1 MSRDLLVTVALGL
14 CSTKYRDGGYG
25 HVRDACMDE
34 KPHLKLVGKL
44 APESDA
50 GEYTEARAQSDD
62 LLMIASAQGNRAAFA
77 TLVSRYER
85 HVRSYCGAILHH
97 ENQAWDAAQDVFLRL
112 WATRLRYRA
121 NGRFRAYLYTIAR
134 NTARNLCRA
143 RRRRSAFTHL
153 FGLQEDEPSA
163 AVDSRARAGQH
174 SLHEQDEA
182 ACQVRLALSQL
193 DENLRDALVL
203 RYFND
208 LSYDEI
214 AAVIGRTPSTA
225 RSRVF
230 YGLRRLAELVP
241 KESVQ

>member
-1 MSRDLLVTVALGL
+1 M
-14 CSTKYRDGGYG
+14 
-25 HVRDACMDE
+25 RDAFMDE
-34 KPHLKLVGKL
+34 MPHLKLVGKPV
-44 APESDA
+44 PESD
-50 GEYTEARAQSDD
+50 EYSKARAQADD
-62 LLMIASAQGNRAAFA
+62 LLMIASAQGDRAAFA
-77 TLVSRYER
+77 MLVSRYEG

-121 NGRFRAYLYTIAR
+121 KGRFRAYLYTIAR

-143 RRRRSAFTHL
+143 RRRRNALTNL
-153 FGLQEDEPSA
+153 LGLQDDDASA
-163 AVDSRARAGQH
+163 VVDTRAVAGQQG
-174 SLHEQDEA
+174 LHEQDEA
-182 ACQVRLALSQL
+182 ARQVRLALSQL
-193 DENLRDALVL
+193 DEQLRDALVL

-230 YGLRRLAELVP
+230 YGLRRLAELLP